1 MRSLVGFR
9 HFAAVALI
17 LVAGWAW
24 VWVFDRPAHAETVGY
39 RIEVRSCRGADC
51 KLLPVSKRRW
61 AGQFAC
67 QGRASMIERFG
78 DAPRGRTLSAR
89 CVAVDGMVGA

>member
-1 MRSLVGFR
+1 MGGLVGIR
-9 HFAAVALI
+9 HVAGILLV

-39 RIEVRSCRGADC
+39 RIEVRACRGADC
-51 KLLPVSKRRW
+51 RLLPVSKRRW
-61 AGQFAC
+61 VGQFAC
-67 QGRASMIERFG
+67 QGHAGLIERFG

-89 CVAVDGMVGA
+89 CVAVVGLAGA